1 MRDRIRRSDM
11 TAKTVYDFRRLEE
24 CHHLLLPCK
33 IEEEKETIC
42 MSYDL
47 RGMQTL
53 EGIKEADRPVR
64 LALLIAAAELEE
76 LYLRY
81 EFSLEP
87 ENLYYDILGRVRV
100 KRRDCTLP
108 GGKGR
113 RKEFLRRYQALIGYV
128 MDGARTYEDYL
139 YGEPELLT
147 AKEPDA
153 EFFEP
158 ETVQEEKKL
167 LVEAYESCLEHEKK
181 CMKKVERRTYERLV
195 RACTASAIMLVLLIA
210 AFLYI

>member
-1 MRDRIRRSDM
+1 
-11 TAKTVYDFRRLEE
+11 
-24 CHHLLLPCK
+24 
-33 IEEEKETIC
+33 

-108 GGKGR
+108 GGKDR